1 MAEEGKLTLGEA
13 KEKLENMR
21 TRMRGIVQKADGY
34 IEYTMQAGVS
44 AGTAGVIGLIEGYN
58 GEPLKIGGVD
68 GAGLIGVG
76 LHAMALMGDSKHA
89 NLIGAAANGAT
100 AVWAHQAGQ
109 RAGKRM
115 KENKQAGKPL
125 ISGGHVAGEI
135 GAGSPVGGYGEQGIV
150 PVRAHAAE

>member
-1 MAEEGKLTLGEA
+1 MAEEAKLTLGEA

-44 AGTAGVIGLIEGYN
+44 AGTAGVIGLITGYN

-68 GAGLIGVG
+68 GPGLIGVG

-100 AVWAHQAGQ
+100 AVWAFEAGQ

-115 KENKQAGKPL
+115 KENKNAGKPL
-125 ISGGHVAGEI
+125 ISGSHVAGEI
-135 GAGSPVGGYGEQGIV
+135 GAGGGGGYGEQGIV